1 MIDTPQSAT
10 QATPQATPQTA
21 ARVAPQTVDAV
32 RRTTVTPAVDII
44 EDSQGITVYADLPG
58 VPREKLDV
66 KVHDARLTI
75 EAEADLPVQGAVRA
89 HHTELRAPRFVRA
102 FTVSDDFDTTKIDA
116 NLSHGVLKLT
126 IPRREQARPRRV
138 EVRAS

>member
-1 MIDTPQSAT
+1 MIDTPQTAAQS
-10 QATPQATPQTA
+10 A
-21 ARVAPQTVDAV
+21 ARVAPPKADTV
-32 RRTTVTPAVDII
+32 RRATVTPAVDIV
-44 EDSQGITVYADLPG
+44 EDSHGITVWADLPG

-75 EAEADLPVQGAVRA
+75 EAEAELPVQAAVRA
-89 HHTELRAPRFVRA
+89 HHTELRAPRYARA

-116 NLSHGVLKLT
+116 NLSNGVLKLT

-138 EVRAS
+138 DVRAS

>member
-1 MIDTPQSAT
+1 MTDNT
-10 QATPQATPQTA
+10 QI
-21 ARVAPQTVDAV
+21 APQNTSDVARKNEDTV
-32 RRTTVTPAVDII
+32 RRASVTPAVDIV
-44 EDSQGITVYADLPG
+44 EDSHGITLWADLPG

-75 EAEADLPVQGAVRA
+75 EAEAELPVQSAARV
-89 HHTELRAPRFVRA
+89 HHAELRAPRFARA

-116 NLSHGVLKLT
+116 NLTNGVLRLT
-126 IPRREQARPRRV
+126 IPRREEARPRRV

>member
-1 MIDTPQSAT
+1 MTDTTNIAER
-10 QATPQATPQTA
+10 A
-21 ARVAPQTVDAV
+21 AADVAQRKEDTV
-32 RRTTVTPAVDII
+32 RRTTITPAVDIV
-44 EDSQGITVYADLPG
+44 EDSQGITLWADLPG

-75 EAEADLPVQGAVRA
+75 EAEAVVPAQSSVRV
-89 HHTELRAPRFVRA
+89 HHAEIRAPRFARA
-102 FTVSDDFDTTKIDA
+102 FTVSDDFDTAKIDA
-116 NLSHGVLKLT
+116 NLQNGVLKLT

>member
-1 MIDTPQSAT
+1 MTDNT
-10 QATPQATPQTA
+10 QI
-21 ARVAPQTVDAV
+21 APQNTSDVARKNEDTV
-32 RRTTVTPAVDII
+32 RRASVTPAVDIV
-44 EDSQGITVYADLPG
+44 EDSHGITLWADLPG

-75 EAEADLPVQGAVRA
+75 EAEAELPVQSAVRV
-89 HHTELRAPRFVRA
+89 HHAELRAPRFARA

-116 NLSHGVLKLT
+116 NLTNGVLRLT
-126 IPRREQARPRRV
+126 IPRREEARPRRV